1 MTSAAGMSYGADG
14 TAEAGEVCSE
24 VAVGAGHR
32 VHGRVLLE
40 IRASYSE
47 EGSLEACSM
56 PCVRRAGSSV
66 PVPSAAKVL
75 GRAA

>member
-32 VHGRVLLE
+32 VHGHVLLE

-47 EGSLEACSM
+47 GRKLRSLQQALC
-56 PCVRRAGSSV
+56 
-66 PVPSAAKVL
+66 
-75 GRAA
+75 

>member
-24 VAVGAGHR
+24 VAVGAGHI
-32 VHGRVLLE
+32 VHGHVLLE

-47 EGSLEACSM
+47 GRKLRSLQQA
-56 PCVRRAGSSV
+56 
-66 PVPSAAKVL
+66 L
-75 GRAA
+75 